1 MKTVDV
7 YWSFRSPYS
16 YLATPD
22 MLSIQEEYEVSVNLR
37 VVMPIAIR
45 DPDILFTEAGKLR
58 VKYIQLDWARRAEFL
73 GLPNKW
79 PSPDPIVQDMETLKI
94 SDEQPYIFR
103 LSYLGVEAQ
112 RQGKGIEFA
121 KEVAS
126 VIFSGTENW
135 HEGDHIKDATRRAG
149 LDLENMEEKI
159 GSGADHAKEIE
170 ANQQS
175 LESVGQWGVPTFVF
189 QGEPFFGQDRADT
202 LRWRLDNEGLKMN
215 YIVETVLKSVE
226 ENWCDAIICTVCG
239 GEKLKNFMY
248 KKARENL
255 IRNEEIK
262 NTIENIEYFMGY
274 RDYRF
279 YRALQRD
286 TKSKF
291 IQNICEELNGIDDH
305 FSNTAGDYY
314 REEGYL
320 RTIIF
325 EVWLLSG
332 KNNDELRNLL
342 KNQGLANRLFVEMEL
357 HYEERLI
364 AERKRRKEYNS
375 PDHEGN
381 EFDIEKWLGW

>member
-22 MLSIQEEYEVSVNLR
+22 MLSIQDEYEVSVNLR

-202 LRWRLDNEGLKMN
+202 LRWRLDNQGLKN
-215 YIVETVLKSVE
+215 
-226 ENWCDAIICTVCG
+226 
-239 GEKLKNFMY
+239 
-248 KKARENL
+248 
-255 IRNEEIK
+255 
-262 NTIENIEYFMGY
+262 
-274 RDYRF
+274 
-279 YRALQRD
+279 
-286 TKSKF
+286 
-291 IQNICEELNGIDDH
+291 
-305 FSNTAGDYY
+305 
-314 REEGYL
+314 
-320 RTIIF
+320 
-325 EVWLLSG
+325 
-332 KNNDELRNLL
+332 
-342 KNQGLANRLFVEMEL
+342 
-357 HYEERLI
+357 
-364 AERKRRKEYNS
+364 
-375 PDHEGN
+375 
-381 EFDIEKWLGW
+381 

>member
-45 DPDILFTEAGKLR
+45 DPDILFTEAGKVR

-126 VIFSGTENW
+126 VIFGGTENW
-135 HEGDHIKDATRRAG
+135 HEGTHIQKAADRAG
-149 LDLENMEEKI
+149 LDLKLMEEKI
-159 GSGADHAKEIE
+159 ARDGDHVDEIE
-170 ANQQS
+170 ANHHSLQS
-175 LESVGQWGVPTFVF
+175 AGQWGVPTFVF

-202 LRWRLDNEGLKMN
+202 LRWRLEKEGLK
-215 YIVETVLKSVE
+215 K
-226 ENWCDAIICTVCG
+226 
-239 GEKLKNFMY
+239 
-248 KKARENL
+248 
-255 IRNEEIK
+255 
-262 NTIENIEYFMGY
+262 
-274 RDYRF
+274 
-279 YRALQRD
+279 
-286 TKSKF
+286 
-291 IQNICEELNGIDDH
+291 
-305 FSNTAGDYY
+305 
-314 REEGYL
+314 
-320 RTIIF
+320 
-325 EVWLLSG
+325 
-332 KNNDELRNLL
+332 
-342 KNQGLANRLFVEMEL
+342 
-357 HYEERLI
+357 
-364 AERKRRKEYNS
+364 
-375 PDHEGN
+375 
-381 EFDIEKWLGW
+381 